1 MTGLT
6 IRPASR
12 ADVDGLVALE
22 AGAFAHDR
30 ASRRALRHAVDSG
43 TISVLVADD
52 GGRVAGAAVIERRRG
67 SGVAR
72 LTSVAV
78 APDRLGRGL
87 GARLLADAE
96 AEAAAQGVARL
107 RLEVRADNAAAIRL
121 YARAGYRRFKVV
133 PRYYE
138 DGGEAWRFEKLLTPR
153 PDGTGAVGA
162 GGDARD
168 RPA

>member
-1 MTGLT
+1 VVGAVNAGRAS
-6 IRPASR
+6 IRPATR
-12 ADVDGLVALE
+12 ADLDGLLALE

-30 ASRRALRHAVDSG
+30 AERRAIRHAIDSP
-43 TISVLVADD
+43 TITLLVAEE
-52 GGRVAGAAVIERRRG
+52 GGAVAGAATVEHRRG

-87 GARLLADAE
+87 GARLLAE
-96 AEAAAQGVARL
+96 AEAGARARGADRL

-121 YARAGYRRFKVV
+121 YERAGYHRFKVV

-138 DGGEAWRFEKLLTPR
+138 DGASAWRFEKAL
-153 PDGTGAVGA
+153 AA
-162 GGDARD
+162 EAR
-168 RPA
+168 